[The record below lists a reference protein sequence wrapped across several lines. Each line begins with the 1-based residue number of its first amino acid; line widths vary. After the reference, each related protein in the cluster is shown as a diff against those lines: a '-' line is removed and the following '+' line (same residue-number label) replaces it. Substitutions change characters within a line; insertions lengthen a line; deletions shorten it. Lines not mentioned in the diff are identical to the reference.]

1 MHYKFLLE
9 GSPSSRQETRSCLEF
24 SKSQQNNSY
33 TYFISVSKNIA
44 SSRPRSQLCQGP
56 VVYTSA
62 DFVLSTFTCMLVS
75 SGKRVFD
82 GGQGSSSSGTND
94 KKEDGCQLG
103 DTWPMATLCTK
114 RWINHMRHITC
125 SLKPPFAHENCL
137 IFAGIGSGLH
147 CYQILIFTYA
157 YALIFIHR
165 CFGSLFW
172 LLGVLIR
179 SLFHKKGVLIG
190 SLSQSLGVLISFR
203 DSA

>member
-1 MHYKFLLE
+1 MHYKFLLV

-44 SSRPRSQLCQGP
+44 SSRLSSQLCQGP

-94 KKEDGCQLG
+94 KKRRMGAK
-103 DTWPMATLCTK
+103 DTINCPAKVMKISHINQTK
-114 RWINHMRHITC
+114 
-125 SLKPPFAHENCL
+125 
-137 IFAGIGSGLH
+137 
-147 CYQILIFTYA
+147 
-157 YALIFIHR
+157 
-165 CFGSLFW
+165 
-172 LLGVLIR
+172 
-179 SLFHKKGVLIG
+179 
-190 SLSQSLGVLISFR
+190 
-203 DSA
+203 